1 MSCDTRTADTAD
13 LIELLAEAEAGRPLA
28 YYTALP
34 GAPSRITMLR
44 AIDAGRL
51 RAVRHAAGYRV
62 EPAEYA
68 SWIES
73 RRCIVGGSAA
83 TDSAL
88 VDRIVAAAPELS
100 PERAAR
106 IARLVGGASA

>member
-1 MSCDTRTADTAD
+1 VSCDTRTAD
-13 LIELLAEAEAGRPLA
+13 LIALLAEAEAGRPLS
-28 YYTALP
+28 YYAGLP

-51 RAVRHAAGYRV
+51 QAVRHAAGYRV

-68 SWIES
+68 RWIES
-73 RRCIVGGSAA
+73 RRCVVGGSTA
-83 TDSAL
+83 TDSEL
-88 VDRIVAAAPELS
+88 VDRIVAEAPEIS

>member
-1 MSCDTRTADTAD
+1 MSCDTRTAD
-13 LIELLAEAEAGRPLA
+13 LIELLAEAETGEPLS

-51 RAVRHAAGYRV
+51 QAVRHAAGYRV
-62 EPAEYA
+62 EPTAYA
-68 SWIES
+68 HWIES
-73 RRCIVGGSAA
+73 RRYAVGGSTAA
-83 TDSAL
+83 GSYL
-88 VDRIVAAAPELS
+88 VDRIVAAAPELT